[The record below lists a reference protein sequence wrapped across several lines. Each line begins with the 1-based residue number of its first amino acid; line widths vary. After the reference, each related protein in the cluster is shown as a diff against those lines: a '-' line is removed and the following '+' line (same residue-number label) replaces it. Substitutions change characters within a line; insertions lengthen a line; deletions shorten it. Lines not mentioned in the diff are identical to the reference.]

1 MIAENV
7 KKDVE
12 RCRISVVFCTFAPD
26 IIKCI
31 KTMKLFDVYPLF
43 DVNIV
48 KGKGCSV
55 WDDKGQ
61 EYLDLYGG
69 HAVISIGHSHP
80 HYIRKVTEQLG
91 QIGFYSNSVINKLQ
105 EQLAERL
112 GTISGYDDYQL
123 FLINSGAEAN
133 ENALKLASFTNGR
146 TRVLSAQKAF
156 HGRTSLAVEVTN
168 NPKIIAPINDNGH
181 VTYLPL
187 NDLPAWEAELQK
199 GDVCA
204 VILECIQGVGGIQ
217 LATKEFAQGLSAA
230 CQKYGTILICDE
242 IQCGYGR
249 SGKFFAHQWLDIRP
263 DIITVAKG
271 IANGF
276 PMGGVLISP
285 AFKPVYGQLGTT
297 FGGNHL
303 ACAAALAVLDV
314 FEQENLVEN
323 AREVGEYLMTQIK
336 NIQSP
341 HITDI
346 RGRGLMIGIDLDIP
360 HKDVRQ
366 PLIYQEHCFTG
377 CAGTNVL
384 RLLPPLCLTK
394 QEADE
399 FIEKLTKVLKTL

>member
-1 MIAENV
+1 
-7 KKDVE
+7 
-12 RCRISVVFCTFAPD
+12 
-26 IIKCI
+26 
-31 KTMKLFDVYPLF
+31 MKLFDVYPLF

-48 KGKGCSV
+48 KGRGCKV

-69 HAVISIGHSHP
+69 HAVISIGHAHP
-80 HYIRKVTEQLG
+80 HYISKVNEQLG
-91 QIGFYSNSVINKLQ
+91 KLGFYSNSVVNKLQ
-105 EQLAERL
+105 VELAERL
-112 GTISGYDDYQL
+112 GRISGYDDYQL

-146 TRVLSAQKAF
+146 TRVLSAAKAF

-168 NPKIIAPINDNGH
+168 NPKIIAPINANGH

-187 NDLPAWEAELQK
+187 NDLPAWEKELAK

-217 LATKEFAQGLSAA
+217 LTTEEFAQGLAAA
-230 CQKYGTILICDE
+230 CKKHGTVLICDE

-249 SGKFFAHQWLDIRP
+249 SGKFFAHQWLGIRP

-276 PMGGVLISP
+276 PMGAVLISP
-285 AFKPVYGQLGTT
+285 NFKPVYGQLGTT

-314 FEQENLVEN
+314 FEEEHLVEN
-323 AREVGEYLMTQIK
+323 ARVVGDYLINEIK
-336 NIQSP
+336 QLNSDRIK
-341 HITDI
+341 DV
-346 RGRGLMIGIDLDIP
+346 RGRGLMIGIDLDVP
-360 HKDVRQ
+360 HQEVRK
-366 PLIYQEHCFTG
+366 PLIYEQHCFTG
-377 CAGTNVL
+377 CAGTNIL

-394 QEADE
+394 AEADD
-399 FIEKLTKVLKTL
+399 FIARLKKCL